1 MIDVRVQQEEQRE
14 GKIIDTELTTPNERA
29 FEN

>member
-14 GKIIDTELTTPNERA
+14 GEIIDTELTTPNERA